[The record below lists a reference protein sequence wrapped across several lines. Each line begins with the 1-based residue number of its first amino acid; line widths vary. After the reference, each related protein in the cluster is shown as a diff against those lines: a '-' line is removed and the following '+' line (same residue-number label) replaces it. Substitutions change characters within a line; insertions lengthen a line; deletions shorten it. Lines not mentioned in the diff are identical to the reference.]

1 MTETAI
7 ISHPAIRYHGGKFRL
22 APWIIEQMPEHTC
35 YVEPFGGAAGVLLQ
49 KPRSY
54 AEVYNDLDGEVVNL
68 FCVLRDPLLNQ
79 RLQDACALTPY
90 SRDEFCAARET
101 TDDPVERAR
110 RMVVKACMG
119 FGSAAG
125 IGGNSGIRSDSK
137 RKYATAAHLW
147 ERYPSNLS
155 AIRRRLQGVIIENKD
170 ALAVMRA
177 HDAET
182 TLHYIDPPYM
192 PESRVQGN
200 RYYNYEMTAQD
211 HEQLLAVAGTMT
223 GMVMI
228 SGYDSEVY
236 NDMLKGWRK
245 TEKGSRISAGRG
257 TKVRTECLWV
267 NEACAIRGN
276 HHGRARY
283 ENRSG

>member
-1 MTETAI
+1 MSQHTKAEAAI
-7 ISHPAIRYHGGKFRL
+7 RHPAIRYHGGKFRL
-22 APWIIEQMPEHTC
+22 APWIIEQMPEHNC

-68 FCVLRDPLLNQ
+68 FRVLRDPQLNQ
-79 RLQDACALTPY
+79 QLQDACVLTPY
-90 SRDEFCAARET
+90 SRDEFCAAREA

-110 RMVVKACMG
+110 RMVVRACMG
-119 FGSAAG
+119 FGSVSG
-125 IGGNSGIRSDSK
+125 IGGNSGFRSDSK

-147 ERYPSNLS
+147 ERFPSNLA
-155 AIRRRLQGVIIENKD
+155 AICQRLQGVIIENKD

-192 PESRVQGN
+192 PEARVQGN
-200 RYYNYEMTAQD
+200 RYYNHEMTAQG

-236 NDMLKGWRK
+236 NDMLKGWKK

-267 NEACAIRGN
+267 NETCAAGGN
-276 HHGRARY
+276 HHD
-283 ENRSG
+283 

>member
-1 MTETAI
+1 MNQHADDAAAI
-7 ISHPAIRYHGGKFRL
+7 RHPAIRYHGGKFRL

-35 YVEPFGGAAGVLLQ
+35 YVEPFGGAAGVLL
-49 KPRSY
+49 KKTRSY

-68 FCVLRDPLLNQ
+68 FRVLRDPLLNQ

-90 SRDEFCAARET
+90 SRDEFCAAREA

-110 RMVVKACMG
+110 RMVVRACMG
-119 FGSAAG
+119 FGSASG
-125 IGGNSGIRSDSK
+125 IGGNSGFRSDSK

-147 ERYPSNLS
+147 ERFPSNLS
-155 AIRRRLQGVIIENKD
+155 AICRRLQGVIIENKD

-200 RYYNYEMTAQD
+200 RYYNHEMTEQG

-228 SGYDSEVY
+228 SGYDSELY
-236 NDMLKGWRK
+236 KDMLRGWRK
-245 TEKGSRISAGRG
+245 TVKGSRISAGRG

-267 NEACAIRGN
+267 NEACAAGGN
-276 HHGRARY
+276 HHG
-283 ENRSG
+283 